1 MAVKVGINGFGRIGR
16 LAARVLGPGHKEL
29 ELVALNSRA
38 SSFDLAHLLKYDSV
52 HRTFEGTV
60 EFDDDSLTIEG
71 NRVKV
76 TRVNAPKEIPWGE
89 LGVDIVLET
98 TGKFTKR
105 DGSQGHIDAGAKKV
119 VIGAPGKG
127 IDGTFVMG
135 VNHSDYNPAKH
146 HIVSNA
152 SCTTNC
158 LAPVAKVLND
168 VFGFEHGLMT
178 TIHSY
183 TMSQRILD
191 GSHKDIRRA
200 RAAAMSIIPTTTGAA
215 RAVTEVI
222 PALKGKLDGFAI
234 RVPTPNVS
242 LVDLT
247 CRLGRSVTAEEV
259 NAALKQAS
267 QGPLKGVL
275 EVTEIPLVSVDY
287 TSCPFSSIVDA
298 PLTQVM
304 DGRMVKVISW
314 YDNEMGFTHRMIDLA
329 VYMAGKL

>member
-1 MAVKVGINGFGRIGR
+1 
-16 LAARVLGPGHKEL
+16 
-29 ELVALNSRA
+29 
-38 SSFDLAHLLKYDSV
+38 
-52 HRTFEGTV
+52 
-60 EFDDDSLTIEG
+60 
-71 NRVKV
+71 
-76 TRVNAPKEIPWGE
+76 
-89 LGVDIVLET
+89 VDIVLET

-105 DGSQGHIDAGAKKV
+105 DGSQGHLDAGARKV

-127 IDGTFVMG
+127 VDGTFVIG
-135 VNHSDYNPAKH
+135 VNHTDYDPASH

-158 LAPVAKVLND
+158 LAPVAKVLGD

-222 PALKGKLDGFAI
+222 PSLKGKLDGFAI

-247 CRLGRSVTAEEV
+247 CRLGKEVTADEV
-259 NAALKQAS
+259 NTALKNAS
-267 QGPLKGVL
+267 QGALKGVL
-275 EVTEIPLVSVDY
+275 KITEIPLVSVDY

-304 DGRMVKVISW
+304 AGRMVKVIAW
-314 YDNEMGFTHRMIDLA
+314 YDNEMGFTHRLIDLA
-329 VYMAGKL
+329 AYMAGKL